1 MKLKYVSAVSM
12 MAVVM
17 GMMATLEASPIELKG
32 DIRLRTQ
39 VEDKKNDSN
48 ERRTRQRIRFRLKG
62 KAEVTDQTQVKF
74 GFATGSADQ
83 RSTNQTLE
91 NSFQTPDIR
100 LDYAFVSHKVTDV
113 LTVFGGKMKNP
124 LWTPSD
130 LLWDSDIN
138 PDGAAFR
145 YNHDMD
151 SFELILNTGAFV
163 LDDKNGSD
171 PSLFVIQPIAKMM
184 IGDIKATGGLGVYFT
199 KNVKNNTDLDSKDA
213 GDTAKPDSYGNG
225 RDKEYIPIVLSGQ
238 LDIHDTFGL
247 ELIRPFGEIVYN
259 TNSPASDAEK
269 GGIAGVKFG
278 NKKVKGFGTWQV
290 KASYRYLQSDAWLDV
305 LPDSDAYGGKTNSK
319 GFEVAVKYGLTKAV
333 AVGLDVYSMDKISGD
348 TQKQTLAQ
356 LDLSVKF

>member
-74 GFATGSADQ
+74 GFATGSTDQ
-83 RSTNQTLE
+83 RSTNETLD
-91 NSFQTPDIR
+91 NSFETPDIR
-100 LDYAFVSHKVTDV
+100 LDYAFVSHKVTDG

-163 LDDKNGSD
+163 LAEIKNGSD

-184 IGDIKATGGLGVYFT
+184 IGDIKATGGLGLYFT
-199 KNVKNNTDLDSKDA
+199 KNVKGNTLDNSDGNNTV
-213 GDTAKPDSYGNG
+213 
-225 RDKEYIPIVLSGQ
+225 DKEFMPVVLSGQ

-290 KASYRYLQSDAWLDV
+290 KASYRYLQSDAWLDI
-305 LPDSDAYGGKTNSK
+305 LPDSDAYGGTTNSK

-333 AVGLDVYSMDKISGD
+333 AVGLDVYAMDKISGNS
-348 TQKQTLAQ
+348 QKQTLAQ